1 MRINKH
7 TTDLFNNFSFSKDV
21 SYVQHENVHIYI
33 LPFYPEIDT
42 QTLHLHTNR
51 ETRNDMEK
59 ASSFFLHYPI
69 QQQSLKL
76 SPLFYITFAV
86 RNKIE
91 STLVM

>member
-1 MRINKH
+1 M
-7 TTDLFNNFSFSKDV
+7 FNMKMF
-21 SYVQHENVHIYI
+21 IYI
-33 LPFYPEIDT
+33 LPFYPKIDI

-51 ETRNDMEK
+51 EIRNDMEK
-59 ASSFFLHYPI
+59 HSVFLHYPI
-69 QQQSLKL
+69 QQQFLKL